1 MTATKSLSPRQ
12 VEKHE
17 GHLPRTAAWF
27 ALGKIDA
34 GAEELHL
41 LAEPHGRNA
50 AGDAVVIA
58 PEGAHQV
65 VVLVL
70 E

>member
-41 LAEPHGRNA
+41 LAEPHGRISL
-50 AGDAVVIA
+50 GRA
-58 PEGAHQV
+58 PG
-65 VVLVL
+65 
-70 E
+70 